1 MIAELDTTFT
11 REESADVEIE
21 RMKRVRY
28 MIRHQERVTWEDT
41 TINVELHGF
50 SCTSCELHFFPYRSS
65 SGENPILLQ
74 SRYSRATQLPVE

>member
-1 MIAELDTTFT
+1 MVAELDTTFT
-11 REESADVEIE
+11 REELAEVEIE

-41 TINVELHGF
+41 MINVEFDDFL
-50 SCTSCELHFFPYRSS
+50 CTSCELHFFPYRSS

-74 SRYSRATQLPVE
+74 SRCTRAMQRPVE

>member
-11 REESADVEIE
+11 REELADVEIE

-41 TINVELHGF
+41 MINVEFHDF

-74 SRYSRATQLPVE
+74 SRCSRATQRPVE

>member
-11 REESADVEIE
+11 RDVEIE

-41 TINVELHGF
+41 MINVEFHDF
-50 SCTSCELHFFPYRSS
+50 SCTLCELHFFPYRSS
-65 SGENPILLQ
+65 PGENPIPLQ
-74 SRYSRATQLPVE
+74 SRWSRATQRPVE